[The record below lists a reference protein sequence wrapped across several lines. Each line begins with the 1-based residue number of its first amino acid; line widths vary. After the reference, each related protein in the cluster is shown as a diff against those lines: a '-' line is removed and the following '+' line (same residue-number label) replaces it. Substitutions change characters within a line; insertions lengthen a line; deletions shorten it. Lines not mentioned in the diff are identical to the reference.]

1 MVGLNLEMLKS
12 TGRVSELRDRIG
24 SGRASLVAQMVKN
37 LLAMQETWVLS
48 LGQENPLEK
57 VMATY
62 SSILPG
68 ESHGQSS
75 LVSYGPWGCKEL
87 DTPEQLTHTHTYGVW
102 RPGQSKQ
109 FQSGSPHTCLAGFL
123 HGQDLSRETGQ
134 YLIPFYLCFKHTCK
148 WNKKRKERHR
158 QKENRWLSIV
168 LFIQLELCFENKV
181 LQKRTGIHF
190 STCHPTLFSA

>member
-62 SSILPG
+62 SSFLPG

-75 LVSYGPWGCKEL
+75 LASYGPWGCKAL
-87 DTPEQLTHTHTYGVW
+87 DTPEQLMRTHTRMEFGEQGNQSSSRWVPTYL
-102 RPGQSKQ
+102 PGGISTW
-109 FQSGSPHTCLAGFL
+109 SG
-123 HGQDLSRETGQ
+123 
-134 YLIPFYLCFKHTCK
+134 
-148 WNKKRKERHR
+148 
-158 QKENRWLSIV
+158 
-168 LFIQLELCFENKV
+168 FE
-181 LQKRTGIHF
+181 
-190 STCHPTLFSA
+190 